1 MFIEV
6 GHELWHWF
14 CHMIGVERNTHFKD
28 KLLSHWYT
36 SNETQLQRWTFNLKS
51 GGTQKSEKKQGT
63 RQHLRA
69 PFKAM
74 DMGCLSNFGQPK
86 SHGRHPPFGFVQK
99 CGNYSTP
106 LRCGSVDL
114 SFPSGLHFGPIFQ
127 LYMAFSMQLVGWS
140 AWIIVPINSQPGQSQ
155 IPCNKK
161 QCVFEAFLSWRVCI
175 SMLQEE

>member
-6 GHELWHWF
+6 GNELWHWF

-106 LRCGSVDL
+106 LRCWSVDWSVFSIWFAL
-114 SFPSGLHFGPIFQ
+114 WTYLPAVHGLLH
-127 LYMAFSMQLVGWS
+127 ATGW
-140 AWIIVPINSQPGQSQ
+140 
-155 IPCNKK
+155 
-161 QCVFEAFLSWRVCI
+161 LI
-175 SMLQEE
+175 SMNYSPH